1 MKLPIKNTFMT
12 KAAAAINSTLNAKMA
27 GACMLAALCITPS
40 VALAQECLSDGLE
53 TTPNDNF
60 TAVTTST
67 LLDVTTDLVWRR
79 CSEGQTW
86 NGSTCEGEAIKYTWQ
101 EALQLA
107 HQASDEDLLGWRLPN
122 VKELASIT
130 ERDCVRPA
138 VNSSL
143 FPATPPDDFWTST
156 PSADDPDRAWVVA
169 FFNASHSIKEK
180 DRFIYVR
187 LVRTFTTDE

>member
-1 MKLPIKNTFMT
+1 MKLTISNTFMT
-12 KAAAAINSTLNAKMA
+12 QTAAGKNSVLNAKLV
-27 GACMLAALCITPS
+27 GAYLFAALCIIPS

-101 EALQLA
+101 AALQLA

>member
-1 MKLPIKNTFMT
+1 MKLPISNTFMT
-12 KAAAAINSTLNAKMA
+12 KTAAAKNSILNVKRV

-187 LVRTFTTDE
+187 LVRTFTTDN

>member
-1 MKLPIKNTFMT
+1 MKKTMNKALNQKHTGTVRSSIK
-12 KAAAAINSTLNAKMA
+12 ALLVSTL
-27 GACMLAALCITPS
+27 LASAPLSTF
-40 VALAQECLSDGLE
+40 AQECLSDGLE
-53 TTPNDNF
+53 TTPSDNF
-60 TAVTTST
+60 EAVTTTSV
-67 LLDVTTDLVWRR
+67 LDVTTDLVWRR

-86 NGSTCEGEAIKYTWQ
+86 DGSTCSGEAIKYTWQ
-101 EALQLA
+101 QALKLA
-107 HQASDEDLLGWRLPN
+107 QQASNEDLLGWRLPN
-122 VKELASIT
+122 VKELATLT

-138 VNSSL
+138 INSSI

-187 LVRTFTTDE
+187 LVRTFTNE

>member
-1 MKLPIKNTFMT
+1 MNKLMSRTL
-12 KAAAAINSTLNAKMA
+12 NSTLKSLALSSIKML
-27 GACMLAALCITPS
+27 LATTF
-40 VALAQECLSDGLE
+40 LASASLSSYAQQCLSDGLE

-60 TAVTTST
+60 ETVTTSS
-67 LLDVTTDLVWRR
+67 LLDTTTDLVWRR

-86 NGSTCEGEAIKYTWQ
+86 DGSTCSGEAVKYTWQ
-101 EALQLA
+101 QALKLA
-107 HQASDEDLLGWRLPN
+107 QQASNEDLLGWRLPN
-122 VKELASIT
+122 VKELATLT

-138 VNSSL
+138 INSSL

-187 LVRTFTTDE
+187 LVRTFTSD

>member
-1 MKLPIKNTFMT
+1 MNNVMKERTLTSKVLSPIKALLISTFLT
-12 KAAAAINSTLNAKMA
+12 SVPIST
-27 GACMLAALCITPS
+27 I
-40 VALAQECLSDGLE
+40 AQECLSDGLE

-60 TAVTTST
+60 VAVTPST
-67 LLDVTTDLVWRR
+67 LLDTTTDLVWRR
-79 CSEGQTW
+79 CAEGQTW
-86 NGSTCEGEAIKYTWQ
+86 DGSTCSGEAVKYTWQ
-101 EALQLA
+101 QALQLA
-107 HQASDEDLLGWRLPN
+107 HEASNEDLLGWRLPN
-122 VKELASIT
+122 VKELATIT

-138 VNSSL
+138 INSSL

-187 LVRTFTTDE
+187 LVRTFTND

>member
-1 MKLPIKNTFMT
+1 MKLPISNTFMT
-12 KAAAAINSTLNAKMA
+12 KTAAAINSTLNAKMT
-27 GACMLAALCITPS
+27 GAYLLAALCITPS

-101 EALQLA
+101 AALQLA

>member
-1 MKLPIKNTFMT
+1 MNNAMKETTLTSKVLSVIKALFISTFLT
-12 KAAAAINSTLNAKMA
+12 SVSIST
-27 GACMLAALCITPS
+27 I
-40 VALAQECLSDGLE
+40 AQECLSDGLE

-60 TAVTTST
+60 EAVTTST
-67 LLDVTTDLVWRR
+67 LLDTTTDLVWRR
-79 CSEGQTW
+79 CAEGQTW
-86 NGSTCEGEAIKYTWQ
+86 DGSTCNGEAVKYTWQ
-101 EALQLA
+101 QALQLA
-107 HQASDEDLLGWRLPN
+107 HEASNEDLLGWRLPN
-122 VKELASIT
+122 VKELATIT

-138 VNSSL
+138 INSSL

-187 LVRTFTTDE
+187 LVRTFTND

>member
-12 KAAAAINSTLNAKMA
+12 KTAAAKNSVLNAKLV
-27 GACMLAALCITPS
+27 GAYLLAALCITPS

-60 TAVTTST
+60 TAVTTSS

-101 EALQLA
+101 AALQLA

-187 LVRTFTTDE
+187 LVRTFTTNE

>member
-1 MKLPIKNTFMT
+1 MKPFIENIIMT
-12 KAAAAINSTLNAKMA
+12 KTAAVKSTTVKAKLA
-27 GACMLAALCITPS
+27 GACILAALFTVS
-40 VALAQECLSDGLE
+40 NVALAQECLSDGLE

-60 TAVTTST
+60 TAVTTSS

-101 EALQLA
+101 EALLLA

-138 VNSSL
+138 VNSAL

-187 LVRTFTTDE
+187 LVRTFTTDN

>member
-1 MKLPIKNTFMT
+1 MSNKVNKSAQRVLKSAVLTTLKMV
-12 KAAAAINSTLNAKMA
+12 AASTL
-27 GACMLAALCITPS
+27 LASASLS
-40 VALAQECLSDGLE
+40 AFAQECLSDGLE

-60 TAVTTST
+60 EAVTTST
-67 LLDVTTDLVWRR
+67 LLDTTTDLVWRR

-86 NGSTCEGEAIKYTWQ
+86 DGSTCSGEAVKYTWKQ
-101 EALQLA
+101 ALQLA
-107 HQASDEDLLGWRLPN
+107 QQASNEDLLGWRLPN
-122 VKELASIT
+122 VKELATLT

-138 VNSSL
+138 INSSL

-187 LVRTFTTDE
+187 LVRTYTNE

>member
-1 MKLPIKNTFMT
+1 MKQCIRNTFIT
-12 KAAAAINSTLNAKMA
+12 HVAAAKKATVNNSLA
-27 GACMLAALCITPS
+27 GVFMLGALFTAS
-40 VALAQECLSDGLE
+40 NVVVAQECLSDGLE

-60 TAVTTST
+60 TAVTTSS

-86 NGSTCEGEAIKYTWQ
+86 NGSTCGGEAIKYTWQ

-180 DRFIYVR
+180 DRFVYVR
-187 LVRTFTTDE
+187 LVRTFTTDD

>member
-1 MKLPIKNTFMT
+1 MKLPISNTFMT
-12 KAAAAINSTLNAKMA
+12 KTAAAINSTLNAKMA
-27 GACMLAALCITPS
+27 GAYLLAALCITPS

-101 EALQLA
+101 AALQLA

>member
-1 MKLPIKNTFMT
+1 MNNVMKETTLTSKVSSAIKALFISTFLT
-12 KAAAAINSTLNAKMA
+12 SVSIST
-27 GACMLAALCITPS
+27 I
-40 VALAQECLSDGLE
+40 AQECLSDGLE

-60 TAVTTST
+60 EAVTTST
-67 LLDVTTDLVWRR
+67 LLDTTTDLVWRR
-79 CSEGQTW
+79 CAEGQTW
-86 NGSTCEGEAIKYTWQ
+86 DGSTCSGEAVKYTWQ
-101 EALQLA
+101 QALQLA
-107 HQASDEDLLGWRLPN
+107 HEASNEDLLGWRLPN
-122 VKELASIT
+122 VKELATIT

-138 VNSSL
+138 INSSL

-187 LVRTFTTDE
+187 LVRTFTND